1 MRELKFRIWDKQ
13 NKNWIKENGQSLH
26 CFSNWSICPFTGKLT
41 DYVGAI
47 DGDHGETYTA
57 NPAPDYY
64 ITDSTHERNLSTFT
78 ALVVREPRYVIQQY
92 TGLKD
97 KNGKEIYEGDI
108 VKTVDG
114 ASDRTRHFASWG
126 VEFAEYTHGEVKWL
140 REGFEVCQESIG
152 ATRLSVFSCDYFSSG
167 RTSDL
172 EIIGNIFENSELL
185 KQ

>member
-41 DYVGAI
+41 DYVGVI
-47 DGDHGETYTA
+47 DSDHGETYTA

-64 ITDSTHERNLSTFT
+64 LTVSG
-78 ALVVREPRYVIQQY
+78 VVREPRYVVVQY

-152 ATRLSVFSCDYFSSG
+152 ATKLSVFSCDYF
-167 RTSDL
+167 TSDL
-172 EIIGNIFENSELL
+172 EIIGNISENPKLL
-185 KQ
+185 KKNNI

>member
-47 DGDHGETYTA
+47 DDDHGETYTA

-64 ITDSTHERNLSTFT
+64 LTVSG
-78 ALVVREPRYVIQQY
+78 VVREPRYVVVQY

-97 KNGKEIYEGDI
+97 KNGNLIYEGDI

-114 ASDRTRHFASWG
+114 ASKLS

-152 ATRLSVFSCDYFSSG
+152 ATRISVFSNCDCCPA
-167 RTSDL
+167 DL

-185 KQ
+185 K